1 MGCCPRCDL
10 EREWHRLAHSPL
22 LQRGGMA
29 LFEGLF
35 DAPVTQALWAEV
47 WQSPH
52 RHDLQPRGD
61 TEQVR
66 GGAPARL
73 LSSVAGGALQQSLYR
88 HPELLAF
95 LAQQVGSPVRPC
107 GERASYSVYDCAG
120 AHLDLHRD
128 VPGCDLALIAC
139 LHDSHAQADGGA
151 TDIWFDDALT
161 PLNELRRGGGGMPTR
176 VSLQPGQQMLLH
188 GGLLPHRIRALEA
201 GRLRVVSLMCF
212 EILAP

>member
-10 EREWHRLAHSPL
+10 EREWRRLAHSPL
-22 LQRGGMA
+22 LQRGGLA

-35 DAPVTQALWAEV
+35 DAPVTQALWAESR
-47 WQSPH
+47 QGPRRS
-52 RHDLQPRGD
+52 DLQPPGD

-66 GGAPARL
+66 GGAPARQ
-73 LSSVAGGALQQSLYR
+73 LSSVAGGALQQSLYG
-88 HPELLAF
+88 HPELLAL

-107 GERASYSVYDCAG
+107 GERASYSVYDSTG

-139 LHDSHAQADGGA
+139 LQDSHAQAAGGA

-161 PLNELRRGGGGMPTR
+161 PLGVLREGGGGRPTR
-176 VSLQPGQQMLLH
+176 VALQPGQQMLLH
-188 GGLLPHRIRALEA
+188 GGLLPHRIRPLEA
-201 GRLRVVSLMCF
+201 GRQRVVSLMCF
-212 EILAP
+212 EILAG